1 MVFLYP
7 LFCLHADIKVLSEK
21 TVAACKTMYTDFP
34 VNLYVQIL
42 NAWESFH
49 L

>member
-21 TVAACKTMYTDFP
+21 TVAA

-42 NAWESFH
+42 NAWEIFH